1 MANRISNSSYGNK
14 RGNKMKIWNYVFTT
28 LGMILF
34 FTFIGWH
41 TPLTSIFDFFNIGFT
56 NGTLDYFNFN
66 LSDFMGYLFGGLVD
80 ALSSVT
86 GFFTTLVAGGITA
99 GLIYTGKAD
108 IAIKAS
114 FAAAVF
120 IGFIPTL
127 YFVLTEA
134 INIGLA
140 SWAIGILAMIF
151 IPYTI
156 GFAFALIEYI
166 VGGGTD

>member
-1 MANRISNSSYGNK
+1 
-14 RGNKMKIWNYVFTT
+14 MKVWNYVFIT
-28 LGMILF
+28 LSMMIF
-34 FTFIGWH
+34 FTLIGWH
-41 TPLTSIFDFFNIGFT
+41 TPVASIFDFFNIGFT
-56 NGTLDYFNFN
+56 NGALTAFNFN
-66 LSDFMGYLFGGLVD
+66 LSDFISYLFGGITE

-108 IAIKAS
+108 IAIKAG
-114 FAAAVF
+114 FAGAVF
-120 IGFIPTL
+120 IGFIPSL
-127 YFVLTEA
+127 YFLLTEGLT
-134 INIGLA
+134 IGIA
-140 SWAIGILAMIF
+140 SWALGILTMIF

>member
-1 MANRISNSSYGNK
+1 
-14 RGNKMKIWNYVFTT
+14 MKIWNYVFIT
-28 LGMILF
+28 LTMMLF